1 MDKSDVR
8 FVLDLSLKQIS
19 LNPFFR
25 PVTVDYKVNVLGI
38 LVGAAQQHGSPELF

>member
-8 FVLDLSLKQIS
+8 FVLDLSLRQIS

-25 PVTVDYKVNVLGI
+25 PVFIEKKVIGQREVI
-38 LVGAAQQHGSPELF
+38 FSHC